1 METQRRSVT
10 SPRSGAKR
18 PCLDDVLS
26 LLRRYQPDLVTR
38 YAVRSLGVFGS
49 YVRGEATTKSDLDI
63 LVEYDRPPSLFQ
75 FVRLQRDLSEILG
88 VPVDLVMKSALPPAI
103 GQVILSEV
111 VQV

>member
-10 SPRSGAKR
+10 SPRSGATR
-18 PCLDDVLS
+18 PCLDDVLP
-26 LLRRYQPDLVTR
+26 LLRRHQPDLATR

-88 VPVDLVMKSALPPAI
+88 VPVDLVMKSALRPAI

>member
-1 METQRRSVT
+1 
-10 SPRSGAKR
+10 
-18 PCLDDVLS
+18 
-26 LLRRYQPDLVTR
+26 
-38 YAVRSLGVFGS
+38 LGVFGS

-75 FVRLQRDLSEILG
+75 FVRLQRDLSEVLG
-88 VPVDLVMKSALPPAI
+88 VPVDLVMKSALRPAI